1 MATIG
6 KMQTPRIRTPPA
18 ELVRRLLSDPPE
30 GHGKAFK
37 NGKRSARTTL
47 FFRS

>member
-6 KMQTPRIRTPPA
+6 KMQTPRIRTPPGA
-18 ELVRRLLSDPPE
+18 LVLKLLSDPP
-30 GHGKAFK
+30 GDCWKAFK
-37 NGKRSARTTL
+37 NGKRSAWTSL